1 MFVIS
6 KDGTTAV
13 DMELVTAIR
22 IENKENQISV
32 KIRADGIWLTMATFN
47 SNNEDANYKAAQACL
62 ADLVEMLNGGADK

>member
-6 KDGTTAV
+6 KDGATAV

-32 KIRADGIWLTMATFN
+32 KVRADGIWLTMATFN
-47 SNNEDANYKAAQACL
+47 SNNENANYKAAQACL
-62 ADLVEMLNGGADK
+62 ADLVKMLNGGADK